1 MNVPIACPVG
11 KLQLGGASTGV
22 RPCVVSRF
30 PVPSRRGTDARPKGC
45 YRLGVSFGGWCVAL
59 NPLLLL
65 MYFAIA
71 AGFVFDAS

>member
-11 KLQLGGASTGV
+11 KLQLGGASTGL

-30 PVPSRRGTDARPKGC
+30 SVPARNGRPPRGMLS
-45 YRLGVSFGGWCVAL
+45 LGFFFDGWCVAL